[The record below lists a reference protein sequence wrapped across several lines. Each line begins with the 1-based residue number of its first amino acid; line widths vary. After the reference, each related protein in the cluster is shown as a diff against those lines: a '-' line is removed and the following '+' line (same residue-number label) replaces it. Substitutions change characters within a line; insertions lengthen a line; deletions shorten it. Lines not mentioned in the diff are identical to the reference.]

1 MMFLKEEYSLMNCLE
16 CGYYTRSHGF
26 NWRRRFASIT
36 AAQVPR
42 ELTTSPE
49 IGVESG
55 KEANNDVNDDVSRRF
70 EFTDSQPLEWAT
82 SPEIRVESEKEVI
95 NDENDDDDDD
105 DVNIKV
111 E

>member
-36 AAQVPR
+36 TAQVHR

-49 IGVESG
+49 IAVESG
-55 KEANNDVNDDVSRRF
+55 KEASNDANDDDVSRRF
-70 EFTDSQPLEWAT
+70 EFTDSQPLEWT
-82 SPEIRVESEKEVI
+82 TSSPEIRVESEKEAI
-95 NDENDDDDDD
+95 NDENDDD

>member
-26 NWRRRFASIT
+26 NWRRRFELRCSD
-36 AAQVPR
+36 AQVPQ
-42 ELTTSPE
+42 EWSP
-49 IGVESG
+49 
-55 KEANNDVNDDVSRRF
+55 
-70 EFTDSQPLEWAT
+70 
-82 SPEIRVESEKEVI
+82 PEIRVDSEKEI
-95 NDENDDDDDD
+95 SNTSNDDDDENDDND

>member
-1 MMFLKEEYSLMNCLE
+1 MFLKEEYSLMNCLE

-36 AAQVPR
+36 AAQVHR

-49 IGVESG
+49 IRVESG
-55 KEANNDVNDDVSRRF
+55 KEASNDVNDDDVSRRF

-82 SPEIRVESEKEVI
+82 SPEIRVESEKDAI
-95 NDENDDDDDD
+95 NNENDDDDD